1 MGERHSTL
9 SKMENLRE
17 AADENEVLSPPV
29 LKRPKESKALMGNSS
44 SEKGMGGSADRDAL
58 LAQVEND
65 KRISLIRA
73 WSEGERT
80 KADNK
85 AQRKMSSILS
95 WENTKMATIEAEI
108 KKNEERLEMKKADFE
123 EKAKNKIAMIHKEA
137 EERRAMV
144 DSKHGEELLR
154 AEEAVAKYHSA
165 GHTPKKGVGC
175 FSSFNP

>member
-1 MGERHSTL
+1 
-9 SKMENLRE
+9 
-17 AADENEVLSPPV
+17 
-29 LKRPKESKALMGNSS
+29 
-44 SEKGMGGSADRDAL
+44 GSADRDAL

-73 WSEGERT
+73 WSAGEKT

-108 KKNEERLEMKKADFE
+108 KKNEERLEKKKADSE

-137 EERRAMV
+137 EGRRAMV
-144 DSKHGEELLR
+144 ESKHGEELLR
-154 AEEAVAKYHSA
+154 AEEAVAKYHST
-165 GHTPKKGVGC
+165 GHTPKKGAGC
-175 FSSFNP
+175 FSSFSP